1 LIVKSTV
8 RMRFWVESGLALLSG
23 LLAFLTSL
31 WPDWLEALTGFDPD
45 ARSGSFEW
53 MIVGALALAAVL
65 LALTARSEWRRSRL
79 AAIGAA

>member
-1 LIVKSTV
+1 MKSTV

-23 LLAFLTSL
+23 LLAILTSL

-65 LALTARSEWRRSRL
+65 LALTARSEWRRSRS